1 MKWNMRSIRV
11 LPITVAGLLL
21 LAGCAET
28 QLMVHTAKKM
38 QTGTRTP
45 TVTTGVYKVGQ
56 PYQIKGIWY
65 YPREDPNYDQTGIAS
80 WYGDPFHGRRTAN
93 GAIYDMN
100 ALTAAHK
107 TLPMPTTVRVT
118 NLENGRSLVLTVNDR
133 GPFVNGRI
141 IDVSRRA
148 ANLLGFE
155 RQGTAKVR
163 VTAIEEGRDII
174 APKPDTPREIRTA
187 LPAVPQDGVTVQTL
201 APPPGVK
208 QATRIAPSAP
218 PPTRLAA
225 AAPRTDV
232 PITGV
237 GEVLQLPVQPTR
249 IYVQAGAFLQVQNAH
264 RLAVR
269 LNRVGPTKV
278 TSVFIDDQEFFRVRV
293 GPLTDVPAADR
304 TLQQVLAYGQKDA
317 KIVVD

>member
-1 MKWNMRSIRV
+1 MRSTRA

-28 QLMVHTAKKM
+28 QLVVHTAKKM

-45 TVTTGVYKVGQ
+45 AVTTGVYKVGQ

-93 GAIYDMN
+93 GETYDMN
-100 ALTAAHK
+100 AMTAAHK
-107 TLPMPTTVRVT
+107 TLPMPTKVRVT
-118 NLENGRSLVLTVNDR
+118 NLENGRSLILRVNDR

-148 ANLLGFE
+148 ADLLGFE

-174 APKPDTPREIRTA
+174 APKPETPREIRTA
-187 LPAVPQDGVTVQTL
+187 LPAVPQGDVTVQTL

-208 QATRIAPSAP
+208 QATTVAPSAAQ
-218 PPTRLAA
+218 PTRLAA
-225 AAPRTDV
+225 VAPRTDV

-278 TSVFIDDQEFFRVRV
+278 TSVFVDDQEFFRVRV

>member
-1 MKWNMRSIRV
+1 MKWNMRSIRL
-11 LPITVAGLLL
+11 LPPAIAGLVL
-21 LAGCAET
+21 LAACAET
-28 QLMVHTAKKM
+28 QLVVHTAKKM
-38 QTGTRTP
+38 QTATHAPAT
-45 TVTTGVYKVGQ
+45 TTGVYKVGQ
-56 PYQIKGIWY
+56 PYEIKGVWY
-65 YPREDPNYDQTGIAS
+65 YPREDPDYDRTGIAS

-93 GAIYDMN
+93 GEIYDMN
-100 ALTAAHK
+100 ALTAAHQ
-107 TLPMPTTVRVT
+107 TLPMPSKVRVT

-148 ANLLGFE
+148 AGLLGFE

-174 APKPDTPREIRTA
+174 APKPETPREIRTA
-187 LPAVPQDGVTVQTL
+187 LPAVPQGDVTVRTL

-208 QATRIAPSAP
+208 QATDVAPAAA

-237 GEVLQLPVQPTR
+237 GEVLQLPVGPSR
-249 IYVQAGAFLQVQNAH
+249 LYVQAGAFLKVQNAH

-269 LNRVGPTKV
+269 LNRVGPTRV

-293 GPLTDVPAADR
+293 GPLTDVPMADR
-304 TLQQVLAYGQKDA
+304 TLQQVLAHGQTDA
-317 KIVVD
+317 RIVVD